1 MQENPQG
8 ARHTNERIGLMR
20 ILMRVCDILTKQ
32 SHEVGEILTKQLT
45 DSESSECARYYLN
58 HWTKENFE
66 NVRDTNYSVD
76 ER

>member
-1 MQENPQG
+1 M
-8 ARHTNERIGLMR
+8 
-20 ILMRVCDILTKQ
+20 
-32 SHEVGEILTKQLT
+32 GEILTKQLT